1 MQRVIRHL
9 EGVGFRTK
17 VAEIPGWTGDADA
30 ILEAM
35 LQDKKV
41 QRGALTLIL
50 ARGIGESFIA
60 KNVAAS
66 DVRSFLTDE
75 LQSAAQKQHQG

>member
-1 MQRVIRHL
+1 M
-9 EGVGFRTK
+9 
-17 VAEIPGWTGDADA
+17 AEIPGWTGDADA